1 MWDRVGRGGGGGGR
15 AGTGRVGAVLVVLA
29 VAVAAAAAAAVVMA
43 AVGARR
49 LVLGRLMVVVVVRM
63 GRMRRMPLRRGGW
76 RRRWHLL
83 VRAVVMV
90 EVLFL
95 LRRWQAMMLVLRCR
109 S

>member
-1 MWDRVGRGGGGGGR
+1 M
-15 AGTGRVGAVLVVLA
+15 LVVLA
-29 VAVAAAAAAAVVMA
+29 VAVAIAAAAAVVMA

-49 LVLGRLMVVVVVRM
+49 RLVRLMVVVLVRM

-83 VRAVVMV
+83 ARVVVMV

-95 LRRWQAMMLVLRCR
+95 LRRWQTMMLMLRCR

>member
-1 MWDRVGRGGGGGGR
+1 M
-15 AGTGRVGAVLVVLA
+15 VLA
-29 VAVAAAAAAAVVMA
+29 VAVAIAAAAAAVVMA

-49 LVLGRLMVVVVVRM
+49 RVRGRLMVVVVRM
-63 GRMRRMPLRRGGW
+63 GRMRRVPLRRGGW

-83 VRAVVMV
+83 VRVVVMV

-95 LRRWQAMMLVLRCR
+95 LRRWQAMMLMLRCR